1 MNSIKNWLKEHNLTE
16 LSVATILLSIIY
28 LAGWFCNG
36 YLGMHF
42 SCSDLISFYSII
54 ILKNLG
60 SHTVDS
66 VFNSQ
71 KGEMPRK
78 NGDDEK

>member
-1 MNSIKNWLKEHNLTE
+1 MSSIKNWIMKYQLTE

-42 SCSDLISFYSII
+42 SCSDLISFYTVIV
-54 ILKNLG
+54 LKNLG
-60 SHTVDS
+60 QHGINS

-71 KGEMPRK
+71 KGEPPAK
-78 NGDDEK
+78 